1 MVPEFSYKNIFGDMT
16 GSLFFLI
23 AAVAY
28 WAVFSYTKDALKIK
42 LSDVSFRPL
51 RWLLRLNRIV
61 MVSILTAAILNLLCR
76 LKPKI
81 AAVIFPAA
89 MIVLYILLI
98 VRVIVMVGIYRQIR
112 QKGEFESAWDRLSMA
127 RSWRYKTEANYWDFR
142 VISVGTAWVVIL
154 TALILTGQ
162 VILTHDAAGFA
173 ASCPGILSWAI
184 RLAMVL
190 QH

>member
-28 WAVFSYTKDALKIK
+28 WAVFSYAKDALKIR

-89 MIVLYILLI
+89 MIALYILFI

-127 RSWRYKTEANYWDFR
+127 RSWRYKTEENYWDFR

-154 TALILTGQ
+154 TALILTGR

-190 QH
+190 RH